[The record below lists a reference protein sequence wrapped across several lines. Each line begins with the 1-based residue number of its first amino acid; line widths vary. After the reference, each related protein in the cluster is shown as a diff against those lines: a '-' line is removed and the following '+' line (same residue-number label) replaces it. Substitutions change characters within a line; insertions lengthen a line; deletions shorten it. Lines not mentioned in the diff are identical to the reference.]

1 MAQVKRE
8 ASPATGDSMG
18 SKREN
23 ISRDPT
29 LPILGTIEKVRGY
42 GTLTIYKMQKSPYFY
57 VRLFEDKKIIRKS
70 TKKTER
76 KDALR
81 FAEEFFVQIKTKKLN
96 QQPLSGRSGFE
107 VCALGLLEENRG
119 RASRGEVAEKKCYQ
133 DKLRLEADLLPF
145 FRKYEVADI
154 DYRLI
159 MAYVNNLNSDENE
172 RRLSGSS
179 LKIHLSHLKTVL
191 KYAQR
196 MGVIQALPIFPTI
209 KAPDRPRAWFNKA
222 EYSKLHNTART
233 HTGESFKI
241 SLGTEKTASVRHGVL
256 TEELYDLILFM
267 TNTFIRP
274 TDIRVLRHKHIEIV
288 KSQQVYLRLSHP
300 MTKKHAS
307 PIVSLPAAIDVYKR
321 IVKRQKKEGFGGDDD
336 FVFQP
341 QHAENRDYA
350 IQQIHRQFDH
360 LLKITDLKTDPSGE
374 PRTLYSLRHTA
385 IMFRLIESDGLDLL
399 SLARNART
407 SVEMIDRF
415 YAKHLTAEMNVDLI
429 QSNRTQSLRDAND
442 AISTRVKKTPD
453 DAKRSSAPI
462 KTAKTARKT

>member
-1 MAQVKRE
+1 MVQIRRE
-8 ASPATGDSMG
+8 ASPAMGDSMG
-18 SKREN
+18 SKREK

-29 LPILGTIEKVRGY
+29 LPIPETIEKVRGY
-42 GTLTIYKMQKSPYFY
+42 GTLTIYKMQRSPYFY
-57 VRLFEDKKIIRKS
+57 VRLFEDKKVIRKS

-119 RASRGEVAEKKCYQ
+119 RAARGEVADKKCYQ

-159 MAYVNNLNSDENE
+159 MSYVNSLNSDE
-172 RRLSGSS
+172 RQLSGSS

-196 MGVIQALPIFPTI
+196 MGVIHALPIFPTI

-241 SLGTEKTASVRHGVL
+241 ALGNEKTASVRHGVL

-288 KSQQVYLRLSHP
+288 KSEQVYLRLSHP

-307 PIVSLPAAIDVYKR
+307 PIVSLPAAIDVYER
-321 IVKRQKKEGFGGDDD
+321 IVKRQKAEGLGGADD

-341 QHAENRDYA
+341 QHPENRDYA

-360 LLKITDLKTDPSGE
+360 LLKITNLKTDPSGE

-429 QSNRTQSLRDAND
+429 QSNRTQTLRDANER
-442 AISTRVKKTPD
+442 IKTRVKSTTE
-453 DAKRSSAPI
+453 
-462 KTAKTARKT
+462 TAMPRTRVPATS

>member
-1 MAQVKRE
+1 MVQIRRE

-18 SKREN
+18 SKREK

-29 LPILGTIEKVRGY
+29 LPIPGTIEKVRGY
-42 GTLTIYKMQKSPYFY
+42 GTLTIYKMQRSPYFY
-57 VRLFEDKKIIRKS
+57 VRLFEDKKVIRKS

-119 RASRGEVAEKKCYQ
+119 RAARGEVADKKCYQ

-159 MAYVNNLNSDENE
+159 MSYVNSLNSDE
-172 RRLSGSS
+172 RQLSGSS

-196 MGVIQALPIFPTI
+196 MGVVHALPIFPTI

-241 SLGTEKTASVRHGVL
+241 ALGNEKTASVRHGVL

-288 KSQQVYLRLSHP
+288 KSEQVYLRLSHP

-307 PIVSLPAAIDVYKR
+307 PIVSLPAAIDVYRR
-321 IVKRQKKEGFGGDDD
+321 IVKRQKAEGFGGADD

-360 LLKITDLKTDPSGE
+360 LLKITSLKTDPSGE

-429 QSNRTQSLRDAND
+429 QSNRTQTLRDANER
-442 AISTRVKKTPD
+442 IKTRVKSTTETATPRKRVP
-453 DAKRSSAPI
+453 AKS
-462 KTAKTARKT
+462 